1 MNGHP
6 PSRDDDPEG
15 PDETPLGAIE
25 QGKIELIMSLR
36 RHGIRDKRVLN
47 AIERIPREVFID
59 VNFRKQAYEDHA
71 LPIECGQT
79 ISQPFIVAYMTEQL
93 EVSDRMKVLEVGTG
107 SGYQAAVLSKLCRR
121 VYTIERYRT
130 LLRDA
135 VKRFDELHLH
145 NITSKVGDGGD
156 GWPEQAPFDRIIVTA
171 AAPSIPQKLV
181 EQLKPGGI
189 MVVPVGVAGGR
200 GEQNLVRI
208 ERTEEGVTRN
218 DLMPVRFVP
227 LVEGVAKE
235 S

>member
-1 MNGHP
+1 MNSQP

-15 PDETPLGAIE
+15 SDGTPLGAIE

-36 RHGIRDKRVLN
+36 RQGIRDKRVLN

-59 VNFRKQAYEDHA
+59 ANFRKQAYEDHA

-93 EVSDRMKVLEVGTG
+93 QVGDRMKVLEVGTG

-135 VKRFDELHLH
+135 VKRFDQLHLH
-145 NITSKVGDGGD
+145 NITSKIGDGAD

-189 MVVPVGVAGGR
+189 MIVPVGITSGR

-208 ERTEEGVTRN
+208 ERTEEGVKRN

>member
-1 MNGHP
+1 M
-6 PSRDDDPEG
+6 S
-15 PDETPLGAIE
+15 DETPMDEIDQA
-25 QGKIELIMSLR
+25 KIELIMALR
-36 RHGIRDKRVLN
+36 RQGIRDKRVLN
-47 AIERIPREVFID
+47 AIERIPRETFI
-59 VNFRKQAYEDHA
+59 NTSFRKQAYEDHA

-93 EVSDRMKVLEVGTG
+93 QVTDRMKVLEIGTG

-135 VKRFDELHLH
+135 VRRFEELHLP
-145 NITSKVGDGGD
+145 NITAKVGDGAE

-171 AAPSIPQKLV
+171 AAPAVPQKLV
-181 EQLKPGGI
+181 DQLKVGGLMI
-189 MVVPVGVAGGR
+189 VPVGAAGGR

-208 ERTEEGVTRN
+208 ERTEEGVKREE
-218 DLMPVRFVP
+218 LLPVRFVP
-227 LVEGVAKE
+227 LVEGVARE

>member
-1 MNGHP
+1 MNSQP
-6 PSRDDDPEG
+6 PSRDDDSEG
-15 PDETPLGAIE
+15 ADDSPLGAIE

-36 RHGIRDKRVLN
+36 RQGIRDKRVLN

-93 EVSDRMKVLEVGTG
+93 QVGDRMKVLEVGTG

-145 NITSKVGDGGD
+145 NITSKIGDGAE

-189 MVVPVGVAGGR
+189 MVVPVGISGGR

-208 ERTEEGVTRN
+208 ERTEEGVKRN